1 MAILTAFLQ
10 NVISGLAVGSLY
22 ALLAVGIVLI
32 YKSSEVLNFAHGT
45 FAMLATFVA
54 YQLSTRMGLGFA
66 ASIAC
71 AIGFAFVLGS
81 LVYGAMLDRAR
92 QGGAHAVVM
101 VTIGFSIVLE
111 GAAGVIFGADT
122 KEFHHVFAESTSISL
137 PAGLVISSHD
147 AWIIGIAVAMVALL
161 ALFFHATRIGIA
173 LRAVSQ
179 NETAAKLM
187 GVRVGRVHALTWGI
201 AASLAATAGIL
212 IVPKVFLDPSMMF
225 APLLKAFAAAV
236 LGGMNSV
243 AGAIVGAWLLGIIET
258 MAGAYGSTEFQ
269 ASIAFL
275 IIVLVLSVRPQ
286 GLLGRPEVK
295 KV

>member
-1 MAILTAFLQ
+1 
-10 NVISGLAVGSLY
+10 
-22 ALLAVGIVLI
+22 
-32 YKSSEVLNFAHGT
+32 
-45 FAMLATFVA
+45 
-54 YQLSTRMGLGFA
+54 
-66 ASIAC
+66 
-71 AIGFAFVLGS
+71 
-81 LVYGAMLDRAR
+81 
-92 QGGAHAVVM
+92 
-101 VTIGFSIVLE
+101 
-111 GAAGVIFGADT
+111 
-122 KEFHHVFAESTSISL
+122 
-137 PAGLVISSHD
+137 
-147 AWIIGIAVAMVALL
+147 
-161 ALFFHATRIGIA
+161 
-173 LRAVSQ
+173 
-179 NETAAKLM
+179 
-187 GVRVGRVHALTWGI
+187 VHALTWGI
-201 AASLAATAGIL
+201 AAALGATAGIL